1 MAHSIAI
8 PGGPPPFATLKS
20 YVTDHR
26 SDTVTVLDV
35 VTGTALATID
45 VPGAH
50 GVAAVPGGSVY
61 VTSPEHGVIT
71 VIDTEM
77 PVVLGR
83 IAADRPHLPVVAPD
97 GSAVYFVSHP
107 ADDDQG
113 SGSNTVEVLSPT
125 LNTVVRSHPL
135 PASVAPSA
143 PAAPGARVTS
153 VAVAPGGGRLYL
165 GMCDTDSIAGLD
177 LATGATVVGT
187 TRAPRGVACSPD
199 GAALYVAGAAG
210 VHILDAATLGSL
222 GTIAIDGGAT
232 DVAVAPDGSRL
243 YVVPGDARDLWI
255 VDPLARAVIGS
266 VDTPNAGAVEV
277 TSGGTRAVV
286 IGTAAGDGVV
296 VSIVDSAGEMA
307 GDVGGDTAGDTTG
320 DAAGGGVVDAADVT
334 AGDGSGDAVGD
345 GAGVTAGDE
354 AGVGAGDA
362 VPSVVA
368 LGRGSFRQAFVGS
381 AGALPV
387 ARPASW
393 AAPTDLGGTTV
404 GLPGMAIDRH
414 GRASVFGHD
423 AGGHHVWSRTEQP
436 DGEWTPWVD
445 LGEPI
450 DGAPVAARSLDGR
463 IMVFFRAE
471 EHALRLLRR
480 AADDVTWLAGQTLAD
495 NLVGDPIVGFGA
507 SGRPEVFYEG
517 TDGALWHVWSDTA
530 DPEGRWSG
538 AERLGGDSIAGIA
551 GVRDGEG
558 RQVVVH
564 VTTSGRV
571 WSIRQ
576 QGPDGYWEDFEHAFD
591 GAMGDR
597 APTLAVRADGRV
609 QVVALGN
616 DGALWAST
624 RGKDGWSEPEPLP
637 GGVGGTDGDVGGVRA
652 IGAGDGR
659 VVVVVGGAD
668 GRLWVSDQTGPEGD
682 EWNEFVSLA
691 ADSASGPVRVPEP
704 VPVPVLDES
713 GCLRIAWRAA
723 DEGVRVVG
731 QARM

>member
-83 IAADRPHLPVVAPD
+83 IAADRPHLPVAAPD
-97 GSAVYFVSHP
+97 GSAVYFVSRR
-107 ADDDQG
+107 AVDDEG
-113 SGSNTVEVLSPT
+113 SGSNTVELLSPT
-125 LNTVVRSHPL
+125 LNTVVRSYPL
-135 PASVAPSA
+135 PASVVPSA
-143 PAAPGARVTS
+143 ALAPVAWVTS

-177 LATGATVVGT
+177 LDTGAMVVGT
-187 TRAPRGVACSPD
+187 TKAPRGVACSPD
-199 GAALYVAGAAG
+199 GAAVYVAGAAG

-243 YVVPGDARDLWI
+243 YVVPGGARDLRI
-255 VDPLARAVIGS
+255 VDPVARAVIGS

-296 VSIVDSAGEMA
+296 VSIVDSAGGMA
-307 GDVGGDTAGDTTG
+307 GDVGGDMTADAAGDMTG

-334 AGDGSGDAVGD
+334 AGDGTGVA
-345 GAGVTAGDE
+345 AGG
-354 AGVGAGDA
+354 GAGDA

-368 LGRGSFRQAFVGS
+368 LGRGAFRQAFVGS

-387 ARPASW
+387 ARAASW
-393 AAPTDLGGTTV
+393 AAPTDLGGTIV
-404 GLPGMAIDRH
+404 GLPGIAIDRH
-414 GRASVFGHD
+414 GRASVFVHD

-450 DGAPVAARSLDGR
+450 DGAPIAARSLDGR

-471 EHALRLLRR
+471 EHTLRLLRR
-480 AADDVTWLAGQTLAD
+480 AADDVTWLAGRTLAD

-538 AERLGGDSIAGIA
+538 AERLGGGSIAGMA

-576 QGPDGYWEDFEHAFD
+576 HGPDGYWEDFEHAFG

-609 QVVALGN
+609 QVVVLGN

-637 GGVGGTDGDVGGVRA
+637 GGVGGTDGDVGGVGGVRA

-668 GRLWVSDQTGPEGD
+668 GRLWVRDQTGPDGD

-691 ADSASGPVRVPEP
+691 ADSASGPVRVPVP